1 MRHRIIAIFFIFIT
15 FMTSAAAALT
25 QSEVE
30 ESLTCYACPGEP
42 LNIDRCSGGD
52 QMRAAIR
59 KMIDEGK
66 TEKEI
71 LAVFVGQ
78 FGEGILTLPPK
89 KGFNLVAY
97 ILPFIGLIVGAVMA
111 FVIVRKWS
119 ASRKIRDPQV
129 PDEKA
134 EDIMDE
140 KMKKKIE
147 NELKKLEEE

>member
-1 MRHRIIAIFFIFIT
+1 MLHRIIILSFILIT
-15 FMTSAAAALT
+15 FMSSAAVALT
-25 QSEVE
+25 QGEVE

-66 TEKEI
+66 TKKEI
-71 LAVFVGQ
+71 LDSFVGQ
-78 FGEGILTLPPK
+78 FGEGILTIPPK

-97 ILPFIGLIVGAVMA
+97 IFPFIGLIFG
-111 FVIVRKWS
+111 VIIALVIAKRWS
-119 ASRKIRDPQV
+119 ESGKIHDA
-129 PDEKA
+129 PDKKTE
-134 EDIMDE
+134 EIMDE
-140 KMKKKIE
+140 NMKKKIE